1 MFMNNKILHNIYSY
15 AIGLEPKTVL
25 SQWYPT
31 ANLYRNRPHEGMYL
45 LNHMP
50 GLEFHSLKLPPK
62 PLIQGCKQV
71 FDELKLKI
79 NQHYKVTDHKRHM
92 WNQWFVSNSPRDED
106 ANNYVRT
113 HRYVCPLV
121 QYFKRGVH
129 NIPTTWQPLLP
140 TNSFSIFPT
149 NIVVALPSVQSQ
161 FDRQGAT
168 TPYMQIDTNEGETDS
183 VIGRY
188 ERLRVSEFARMKRL
202 QGRRL
207 KEIVT
212 RKVKDNGAKFPH
224 TGTIDKLSSL
234 IFTCDLNFSL
244 MR

>member
-1 MFMNNKILHNIYSY
+1 
-15 AIGLEPKTVL
+15 
-25 SQWYPT
+25 
-31 ANLYRNRPHEGMYL
+31 
-45 LNHMP
+45 
-50 GLEFHSLKLPPK
+50 
-62 PLIQGCKQV
+62 
-71 FDELKLKI
+71 
-79 NQHYKVTDHKRHM
+79 
-92 WNQWFVSNSPRDED
+92 
-106 ANNYVRT
+106 
-113 HRYVCPLV
+113 
-121 QYFKRGVH
+121 
-129 NIPTTWQPLLP
+129 
-140 TNSFSIFPT
+140 
-149 NIVVALPSVQSQ
+149 
-161 FDRQGAT
+161 
-168 TPYMQIDTNEGETDS
+168 MQIDTNEGETDS